1 MRIAVL
7 EDDLQLAA
15 LMKTWLE
22 AAGHECRHYA
32 TGRAFRDGVRG
43 YAPDLAIVDRML
55 PDDDGIEATRW
66 FRAEVSDRTPVLF
79 ASARGAEQD
88 IVRALDAGADDYLVK
103 PLRHEELLARLRALG
118 RRAGAGA
125 ENILSCGS
133 VTLDTVNRV
142 ATLDGARAELTDRE
156 FDLAVYLFSHL
167 GRLISR
173 TELLQHVWRTSAP
186 LETRTVDT
194 HVSRLRQKLKLTR
207 GSGYALETVYSH
219 GYRLRNESE
228 EPEPD

>member
-7 EDDLQLAA
+7 EDDLQLAG
-15 LMKTWLE
+15 LMRIYLE
-22 AAGHECRHYA
+22 AAGHECRLYA
-32 TGRAFRDGVRG
+32 TGREFRSGVRS

-66 FRAEVSDRTPVLF
+66 FRAEVSDRVPVLF
-79 ASARGAEQD
+79 ASARGAEED

-118 RRAGAGA
+118 RRAGGGA
-125 ENILSCGS
+125 ESTLSSGS
-133 VTLDTVNRV
+133 ALLDTVNRV
-142 ATLDGARAELTDRE
+142 ATLDGARVELTDRE
-156 FDLAVYLFSHL
+156 FDLVVYFFSHR
-167 GRLISR
+167 GRLVSR
-173 TELLQHVWRTSAP
+173 TELLQHVWRTSASI
-186 LETRTVDT
+186 ETRTVDT
-194 HVSRLRQKLKLTR
+194 HVSRLRHKLKLTR